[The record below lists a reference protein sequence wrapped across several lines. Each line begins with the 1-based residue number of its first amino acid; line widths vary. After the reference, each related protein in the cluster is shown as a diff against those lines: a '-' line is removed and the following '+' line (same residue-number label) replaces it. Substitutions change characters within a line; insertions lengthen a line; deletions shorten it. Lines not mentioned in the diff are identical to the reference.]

1 MCLMDPA
8 LVVEALPD
16 EAVVDLAGRR
26 LRVPNFFVPDLRAGE
41 TVVVGMGHVLGRYVP
56 VPGEVRPAPRSGSV
70 GTGSSGRTRA

>member
-16 EAVVDLAGRR
+16 EAIVDLAGRR
-26 LRVPNFFVPDLRAGE
+26 QRVPNFFVPDLQAGE

-56 VPGEVRPAPRSGSV
+56 APDEVKPAPRSGSG
-70 GTGSSGRTRA
+70 GTGSSGRTGA

>member
-8 LVVEALPD
+8 LVVETLPD
-16 EAVVDLAGRR
+16 EAIIDLAGRR

-56 VPGEVRPAPRSGSV
+56 DPAHAGPDLAAPWRASADGVPA
-70 GTGSSGRTRA
+70 